1 MSALVTLDFSSDV
14 ATSVPAEII
23 DKVRSALVDIT
34 KLDCHQLNPILTDEF
49 RVQQVKVAWRWERWS
64 PHNLGPDGPKT
75 WWPEFFW
82 LHIGVDDTIDLAWRH
97 QFVGLQEFEP
107 RPLQPPIRLELAV
120 HYEWWMTCYDDYG
133 DGGEQKRYL
142 HMPIQNK
149 RGGWMPGANFTDA
162 LMRLAKRRIGEAH
175 EYLIPGYREAEEE
188 MPFSSFRLSEL
199 MDKIK
204 VPTAA

>member
-1 MSALVTLDFSSDV
+1 MSANISLDLSSDV
-14 ATSVPAEII
+14 AVSVPTEVI
-23 DKVRSALVDIT
+23 DAVRTALTQIAG
-34 KLDCHQLNPILTDEF
+34 LNCHELNPVLPEEF
-49 RVQQVKVAWRWERWS
+49 EVRAVKAGWRWKKWD
-64 PHNLGPDGPKT
+64 PILGSNTPET

-188 MPFSSFRLSEL
+188 MPFSSFRLGEL

-204 VPTAA
+204 VPAAA